1 MKKNNLLK
9 TVLLF
14 LFAVFLLQTCRNE
27 TAIDS
32 SKDSSSQKYK
42 VSLIKDNKILDNTE
56 IIGEINKFKNKI
68 KKVSR
73 QVQDSILEGAIIKT
87 ENVLL
92 IETKNDKTYTFPIT
106 REYESSKVEN
116 LVLKKKNRWNI
127 LWYFN
132 PI

>member
-32 SKDSSSQKYK
+32 PKDSSSQKYK